1 MFLVPNL
8 VPKKNDY
15 FLFEILYTLQK
26 NNKNTLFFYKIKNP
40 PPHKNCLSDLMS
52 FFNNIRGGA
61 RGGGI
66 LFWLQK
72 FANLAPKSPLHR
84 QATLVRKIKTN
95 MSEVLILKVLC

>member
-26 NNKNTLFFYKIKNP
+26 NNKNTLFSTKLKIP

-52 FFNNIRGGA
+52 FFNNIRGG
-61 RGGGI
+61 GGCHVSIIRADNI
-66 LFWLQK
+66 LF
-72 FANLAPKSPLHR
+72 
-84 QATLVRKIKTN
+84 I
-95 MSEVLILKVLC
+95 